1 VNLHIPYKGSRTYLH
16 GTSFFDEVE
25 RLNFQMNSSLN
36 LFLEKIV
43 FRRFSVN
50 QCVLSLK
57 APINVTLIVAQGSYS
72 SLDKSIK
79 EDFWI
84 LEGESKTTERIPYDE
99 EGLLAGA
106 VISLGTNTIH
116 RYGVFNSGT
125 AIEVIVAFTKH
136 LHNVIAAPSIGKWL
150 FAQIELNQK
159 LPKIFKNIEI
169 QLTKMIADKFS
180 TSQVFLDGVNVGS
193 IRFIVGGA

>member
-1 VNLHIPYKGSRTYLH
+1 
-16 GTSFFDEVE
+16 VE
-25 RLNFQMNSSLN
+25 RLSFQINSSPN

-50 QCVLSLK
+50 QCVLSLNT
-57 APINVTLIVAQGSYS
+57 PIDVTLIVAQGTYS

-79 EDFWI
+79 KDFWI
-84 LEGESKTTERIPYDE
+84 LEGEFRTVERVPYDE
-99 EGLLAGA
+99 ERLLVGA
-106 VISLGTNTIH
+106 EISFGTKTIH
-116 RYGVFNSGT
+116 RYGVLNSGT
-125 AIEVIVAFTKH
+125 SIEVIVAFTKH

-169 QLTKMIADKFS
+169 QLTKLIANKFS